1 MATQPSD
8 AKEAIVQVYG
18 ARAWSWRGYFA
29 VHTWVA
35 TKEEGA
41 DHYKVHE
48 VTGWR
53 QYVVNSRPDDPDRH
67 WYGAKPELYAD
78 IRGEDAAAI
87 IPDIYKAVESYPY
100 VTEYEA
106 WPRSEERRVGKE
118 CRCWGSAHH
127 SKNIERLACD
137 S

>member
-1 MATQPSD
+1 MKRTLLRTLGW
-8 AKEAIVQVYG
+8 I
-18 ARAWSWRGYFA
+18 WRGYFA

-78 IRGEDAAAI
+78 IRGEDAAAM

-100 VTEYEA
+100 LTGYQL
-106 WPRSEERRVGKE
+106 SLGGYVGVL
-118 CRCWGSAHH
+118 GAG
-127 SKNIERLACD
+127 LAQSQPDGRACAVN
-137 S
+137 